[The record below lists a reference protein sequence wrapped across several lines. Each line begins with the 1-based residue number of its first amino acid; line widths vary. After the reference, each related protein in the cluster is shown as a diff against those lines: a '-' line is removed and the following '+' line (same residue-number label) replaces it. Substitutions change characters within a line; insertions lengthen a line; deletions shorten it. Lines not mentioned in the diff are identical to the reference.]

1 MWYNAAMDD
10 LEFVHKFVKGDIQ
23 AREEFLKRYS
33 RLIYNYI
40 YHVLT
45 VKGLKDYLT
54 YVDDI
59 FQGFVLFVIEDDC
72 KRLKS
77 FKARNNCTFATWIR
91 QLTINFTRDYLRK
104 IKPLFSI
111 DAEINDEQS
120 LKDILADNSL
130 PVRESLSIEERLRV
144 LDYCIDLLTRDEKYF
159 LELNFNQGVS
169 LEVLRDYFKV
179 SRGAIDMQKNRIIKK
194 LKECFKGKGF
204 LS

>member
-144 LDYCIDLLTRDEKYF
+144 LDYCIDHLTRDEKYF

>member
-1 MWYNAAMDD
+1 MDD

-54 YVDDI
+54 YADDI

-111 DAEINDEQS
+111 DAEINDELS

-130 PVRESLSIEERLRV
+130 PVRESLSIEERLKV
-144 LDYCIDLLTRDEKYF
+144 LDYCIDHLARDEKYF

>member
-1 MWYNAAMDD
+1 MED

-40 YHVLT
+40 YHVLA
-45 VKGLKDYLT
+45 VKGLNDYLT

-111 DAEINDEQS
+111 DAEINDELS
-120 LKDILADNSL
+120 LKDILVDNSL

-144 LDYCIDLLTRDEKYF
+144 LDYCIDHLTRDEKYF

>member
-1 MWYNAAMDD
+1 MDD

>member
-1 MWYNAAMDD
+1 MDD

-59 FQGFVLFVIEDDC
+59 FQGFVLFIIEDDC

-111 DAEINDEQS
+111 DAEINDELS

-130 PVRESLSIEERLRV
+130 PVRDSLSIEERLRV
-144 LDYCIDLLTRDEKYF
+144 LDYCIDHLTRDEKYF

>member
-1 MWYNAAMDD
+1 MDD

-144 LDYCIDLLTRDEKYF
+144 LDYCIYLLTRDEKYF

-194 LKECFKGKGF
+194 LK
-204 LS
+204 

>member
-1 MWYNAAMDD
+1 MDD

-59 FQGFVLFVIEDDC
+59 FQGFVLFIIEDDC